1 MIRMVPSAFPFTVV
15 LVSFLAMIPRAMAGL
30 LVAPTRIV
38 LSENQR
44 VATVN
49 LRHIG
54 NREGRYRI
62 SLIFNRMKPD
72 GSMEEVT
79 DPSPE
84 ERPAMKLVRFAPSV
98 AVLQPNI
105 EQVAR
110 IMLIPKK
117 GIPDGEYRA
126 HLLFDPTEDTERE
139 VVGKTKKKDGKSIG
153 MRLEANMSVA
163 VPVFVRYGEVNV
175 QPEMTNLKLS
185 QSKSGAPSV
194 SLDLLSRGNGFLRG
208 DLEVFFHPRGQDPVL
223 VGLVRGL
230 PSYLNFRKFSTPLSV
245 PKGVVLQK
253 GELRAE
259 LREPEQGG
267 VKGKLLSVAE
277 VKIP

>member
-1 MIRMVPSAFPFTVV
+1 MIIRQSSHWVFGFTAII
-15 LVSFLAMIPRAMAGL
+15 LFFSRSLSAGL

-38 LSENQR
+38 LSEDQR
-44 VATVN
+44 VATVT

-54 NREGRYRI
+54 TREGRYRL

-79 DPSPE
+79 NPTAE

-98 AVLQPNI
+98 AVLQPNV
-105 EQVAR
+105 EQIAR

-117 GIPDGEYRA
+117 DIPDGEYRA
-126 HLLFDPTEDTERE
+126 HLLFDPTEDTERD
-139 VVGKTKKKDGKSIG
+139 VVGGTKKNDGKSIG

-163 VPVFVRYGEVNV
+163 VPVFVRYGEVSV
-175 QPEMTNLKLS
+175 QPEMSNFKLS
-185 QSKSGAPSV
+185 SAKGGAPAISF
-194 SLDLLSRGNGFLRG
+194 DLASRGNGFLRG
-208 DLEVFFHPRGQDPVL
+208 DLEVFFNPKGQDPIL

-230 PSYLNFRKFSTPLSV
+230 PSYLSFRKFSTPLSI
-245 PKGVVLQK
+245 PKGVVLRN
-253 GELRAE
+253 GALRAE

-267 VKGKLLSVAE
+267 VKGKLLHTAQIL
-277 VKIP
+277 IP